1 MSTIQSQP
9 SAATLPSSS
18 TVLPP
23 QDNQGK
29 TPFTPPKLTFV
40 TPELTKQ
47 GSVEK
52 LTAGII
58 GTFS

>member
-1 MSTIQSQP
+1 MSTIQPQTSAITQP
-9 SAATLPSSS
+9 SSNA
-18 TVLPP
+18 VLSP
-23 QDNQGK
+23 QENQEK
-29 TPFTPPKLTFV
+29 APFTPPKLTFV
-40 TPELTKQ
+40 IPELTKQ